1 MEISAAGQSI
11 NNLSNVNQD
20 IKYIEAVQKR
30 KWNLKK
36 GGNGAILPFHIIQEY
51 ENRLEN
57 VIEKMVD
64 EELHLYL
71 CIKLNCFLT
80 ILLPLSNLFPLW
92 IQQEYYSKI
101 I

>member
-1 MEISAAGQSI
+1 M

-36 GGNGAILPFHIIQEY
+36 GGNGAILPFNNIIQEY

-57 VIEKMVD
+57 VI
-64 EELHLYL
+64 
-71 CIKLNCFLT
+71 
-80 ILLPLSNLFPLW
+80 
-92 IQQEYYSKI
+92 
-101 I
+101 